1 MVCVVLPLT
10 LCHAGAGGLNS
21 GCLTLFSWEKITVCE
36 ITDSANA
43 YVMTG
48 GNVSRFRIESDST
61 VP

>member
-21 GCLTLFSWEKITVCE
+21 GCLTVSLGENTECE

-48 GNVSRFRIESDST
+48 GNVSRFRIKSDST